1 MTERETGNGKN
12 MREFDS
18 VIIGSGQAAPSLAVG
33 LARRGETVALVE
45 GDRLGGTCVNT
56 GCTPT
61 KTLRKSARI
70 AHLARRAAD
79 FGVTT
84 GPVEVDFPA
93 AMARMRTRVV
103 TARDGLTEDGGVV
116 E

>member
-1 MTERETGNGKN
+1 MGKQRMTERETGNGKN

-61 KTLRKSARI
+61 KTLRK
-70 AHLARRAAD
+70 
-79 FGVTT
+79 
-84 GPVEVDFPA
+84 
-93 AMARMRTRVV
+93 
-103 TARDGLTEDGGVV
+103 
-116 E
+116 